1 MKGKNL
7 LKEMRSII
15 ESRTDL
21 AIEAYPIYELLVKN
35 ILRNK
40 SKNIQE
46 IERLLDGLLDFCF
59 DEKFL
64 LLYRKVC
71 GYYYTISPEKTF
83 EYIGYYKEMYDPE
96 ENDFGR

>member
-1 MKGKNL
+1 
-7 LKEMRSII
+7 MRSIL

-21 AIEAYPIYELLVKN
+21 AIEAYPIYEPLVKN

-46 IERLLDGLLDFCF
+46 VERLLHGLLDFCF

-64 LLYRKVC
+64 LLYRKIC
-71 GYYYTISPEKTF
+71 RYYYTISTEKQLHILGIIKRCMIQKKMIL
-83 EYIGYYKEMYDPE
+83 ED
-96 ENDFGR
+96 N